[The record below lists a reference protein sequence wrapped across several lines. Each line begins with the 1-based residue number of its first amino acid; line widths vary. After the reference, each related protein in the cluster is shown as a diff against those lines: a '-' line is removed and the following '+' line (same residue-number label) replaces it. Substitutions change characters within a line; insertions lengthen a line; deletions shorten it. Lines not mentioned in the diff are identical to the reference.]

1 MNQISEYITKKVWVT
16 FIKRH
21 MDAIDKKKTFE
32 DQPNN
37 IDAFTKFIHLAFNLF
52 IQEKLLGK
60 EVNDTVKNLNYLTVD
75 MKIYTA
81 NGKDILQKIDINSL
95 LRNNSNGQ
103 Q

>member
-1 MNQISEYITKKVWVT
+1 
-16 FIKRH
+16 

-60 EVNDTVKNLNYLTVD
+60 EVNYLTVD

-81 NGKDILQKIDINSL
+81 NGKDILQKININSL